1 LQRSPELPNVPT
13 IDESGYAGFESVAW
27 FAFFAPKG
35 TPTSVIS
42 SLNKALEEILKT
54 PDVREQLQTLGTQPA
69 GGTPE
74 DLRQFQS
81 NEVQK
86 WIKVARIAK
95 VSL

>member
-1 LQRSPELPNVPT
+1 VPT
-13 IDESGYAGFESVAW
+13 IDESGYKKFESVAW
-27 FAFFAPKG
+27 FALFAPKG
-35 TPTSVIS
+35 TPTNVIS
-42 SLNKALEEILKT
+42 SLNKILDEILKA
-54 PDVREQLQTLGTQPA
+54 PDVREKLQTLGTQPA

-81 NEVQK
+81 DEIQK

>member
-1 LQRSPELPNVPT
+1 L
-13 IDESGYAGFESVAW
+13 D
-27 FAFFAPKG
+27 
-35 TPTSVIS
+35 
-42 SLNKALEEILKT
+42 EILKA
-54 PDVREQLQTLGTQPA
+54 PDVREKLQTLGTQPA

-81 NEVQK
+81 DEIQK